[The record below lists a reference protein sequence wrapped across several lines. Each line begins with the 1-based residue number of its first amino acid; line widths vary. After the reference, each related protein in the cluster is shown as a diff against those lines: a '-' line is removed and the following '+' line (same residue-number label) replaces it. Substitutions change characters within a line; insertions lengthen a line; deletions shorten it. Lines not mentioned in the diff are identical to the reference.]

1 MALVLADRVQ
11 VTTST
16 TGTGTLTLGS
26 AVTGF
31 QDFAVIGDDN
41 TTYYTI
47 TDNNNWEVGIG
58 TYTDSGTTLSRDTV
72 LESSNAGA
80 KVNFGAGTKF
90 VFCTYP
96 AEKSVDIET
105 AQTLTNKTIN
115 GSNNTITNVSLTA
128 GVTGVLPIANG
139 GTGETTRQAAI
150 DALAGAVT
158 SGQYLRGNGT
168 DVVMAN
174 IVAGD
179 VPTLNQN
186 TTGNAASAT
195 VLQTA
200 RLLNGVSF
208 NGSANITVPTNLG
221 ITAGTTA
228 GPIVT
233 SSSGT
238 NATLPTATASA
249 SGVVTTGAQTWAGVK
264 TFNSTI
270 TGSISGNSGTA
281 TALQTARTINGTS
294 FNGSANITTANWG
307 TARTL
312 WGQSVDGSANITAPL
327 RPAAGSVSAPAFSTS
342 ADTNTGMFFPAA
354 DTIAFSEGGVE
365 RMRIDSSGN
374 LRFNSGY
381 GSVATAY
388 GCRAWVNFNGTGT
401 VAIRASGNVSSIT
414 DNGTGD
420 YTVNFATAMAD
431 ADYSVN
437 ATGRISGSNGLIVN
451 NENSSPQ
458 TTSATS
464 VLSINAANNLAD
476 AIMVSVV
483 IFR

>member
-31 QDFAVIGDDN
+31 QDFAVIGNGN

-47 TDNNNWEVGIG
+47 TNGAAWEVGIG

-128 GVTGVLPIANG
+128 GVTGALPIANG

-186 TTGNAASAT
+186 TTGNAGSAT

-200 RLLNGVSF
+200 RLIGGVSF
-208 NGSANITVPTNLG
+208 NGSANINLPG
-221 ITAGTTA
+221 VNQTGNQNTTGSA
-228 GPIVT
+228 
-233 SSSGT
+233 
-238 NATLPTATASA
+238 ATLT
-249 SGVVTTGAQTWAGVK
+249 
-264 TFNSTI
+264 
-270 TGSISGNSGTA
+270 
-281 TALQTARTINGTS
+281 TARTINGTS

-365 RMRIDSSGN
+365 CMRIDSSGN

-401 VAIRASGNVSSIT
+401 VAIRESGNVSGIT
-414 DNGTGD
+414 DNGTGN

-431 ADYSVN
+431 ADYAFNLSRNRADGVSSGG
-437 ATGRISGSNGLIVN
+437 AISQL
-451 NENSSPQ
+451 Q
-458 TTSATS
+458 TTPPTTS
-464 VLSINAANNLAD
+464 SIRVILENAAIGANEDSN
-476 AIMVSVV
+476 IVSVS